1 MTRSGASSSSSH
13 GSPIGSG
20 VRTCSAARPGPNV
33 FSRPQ
38 GGSLACSIGSRAP
51 TTPEVRRWAMWKG
64 KVAGLAHVGRAGVP
78 REAPRAGDA
87 ASSQIRQHHRYS
99 DGEHEP
105 KRHAEEA
112 VESPPRGRVREGGG
126 LPRESTHGQTCDH
139 DGSRDTDEDVGQ
151 QDQAG
156 SDGIPWVSLISRRGH
171 ALSIGSSAAVLAQ
184 WLGSTR
190 EVTPIT
196 IDTRGRVLAP

>member
-1 MTRSGASSSSSH
+1 MR
-13 GSPIGSG
+13 
-20 VRTCSAARPGPNV
+20 
-33 FSRPQ
+33 
-38 GGSLACSIGSRAP
+38 
-51 TTPEVRRWAMWKG
+51 KG
-64 KVAGLAHVGRAGVP
+64 EIAGLADVRRAGVP
-78 REAPRAGDA
+78 REAPRAGDT
-87 ASSQIRQHHRYS
+87 ASNQIRQHHRYS

-112 VESPPRGRVREGGG
+112 VECAPGGRVREGGG

-151 QDQAG
+151 DDQAG
-156 SDGIPWVSLISRRGH
+156 SDGIPWASLRSRRGH
-171 ALSIGSSAAVLAQ
+171 ASSIGSSAAVLAQ

-196 IDTRGRVLAP
+196 IDTRGRVFAR